1 MQYRWDDFTLD
12 REGTLLTR
20 EGHQIDVSRKIL
32 DCISHLVEHRGRVV
46 SYDELIRKVW
56 GHDNVTKH
64 QLSQVILTARR
75 ALGDDGQAQRLI
87 RTMPGLGYR
96 WVGEVFEM
104 KDTAAAPRMQTQDA
118 HSPAQANITV
128 PGPEPGTLP
137 TPQAQVI
144 ASAPEQRATAVAWR
158 HSRKLRAVAAL
169 AVVVAVSVSWQ
180 LGKTEATA
188 VTAQTFAQTAADPLD
203 RIEEALWSGRFE
215 EARDGLATLPA
226 DLANSPDAGLLEF
239 KLDVQRGRFDQGA
252 KKLALEQVRAKAAA
266 DTVWQ
271 ARLLTAQSILNAKT
285 GKSGQEVL
293 APAQLAVELL
303 ASTGSA
309 ASPLAMG
316 EALSTR
322 GNALMKASQ
331 FEPAMQD
338 LVRARDLLLQAGD
351 NRRAAIARG
360 SLARAWMRTGRLAD
374 ALGQMMEIAD
384 VHAQSRDPVGEI
396 ASRNTATKIQ
406 IEMLRW
412 NDALASSQRSMH
424 LLQSVP
430 DSVRRSRTMQLRALV
445 LTGSGR
451 LREAGSLL
459 EEVDAMDNER
469 RSLTIPAMYH
479 LASGRADLALAAAAE
494 AFNEDDA
501 NDKTNLI
508 LENKEGALLLW
519 MVAAQDLA
527 ASGKAMPVPSPA
539 QRKALQQPESSIGHI
554 ARGRWL
560 WSQGQP
566 KEAATELRLAL
577 EQAQQTNQPYR
588 MLLASEPLI
597 ELLLQRGDW
606 AAAEHVLAKLRAH
619 DPERLDQDYRANLL
633 ALKVALAAGDDAA
646 VTSAYRNAHALA
658 GERTMPAKLVTAYV
672 QQVPPLTGT
681 PHLKDTARLSP

>member
-1 MQYRWDDFTLD
+1 MQYRWGDFSLD

-20 EGHQIDVSRKIL
+20 QGQQIDASRKVL
-32 DCISHLVEHRGRVV
+32 DCINHLIEHRQRVV
-46 SYDELIRKVW
+46 SCDELIQKVW
-56 GHDNVTKH
+56 GHDNVTNH
-64 QLSQVILTARR
+64 QLSQVVLAARR
-75 ALGDDGQAQRLI
+75 ALGDDGRTQRLI
-87 RTMPGLGYR
+87 RTVSGQGYR
-96 WVGEVFEM
+96 WVGELYEATHTAATSHLQAP
-104 KDTAAAPRMQTQDA
+104 DIHSPLQADAAAPEPETSSPPYA
-118 HSPAQANITV
+118 HM
-128 PGPEPGTLP
+128 
-137 TPQAQVI
+137 I
-144 ASAPEQRATAVAWR
+144 ASASEPHAATITWYR
-158 HSRKLRAVAAL
+158 SRKLYAVAAL
-169 AVVVAVSVSWQ
+169 VMVVAASVSWQ
-180 LGKTEATA
+180 LRKTEASAITPPALSATA
-188 VTAQTFAQTAADPLD
+188 VDPLE

-226 DLANSPDAGLLEF
+226 DLANSPNAGLLEF
-239 KLDVQRGRFDQGA
+239 NLDVQRGRFDQAA
-252 KKLALEQVRAKAAA
+252 KKLALEEVRAKAAA

-285 GKSGQEVL
+285 GKPGQEVL

-303 ASTGSA
+303 ASTGNA
-309 ASPLAMG
+309 PSPMAMG

-406 IEMLRW
+406 IELLRW
-412 NDALASSQRSMH
+412 SDALASSQRSMH

-459 EEVDAMDNER
+459 EEVDAMDKER

-479 LASGRADLALAAAAE
+479 LASGRAELALAAASE

-539 QRKALQQPESSIGHI
+539 QHKALERPESSIGRV

-560 WSQGQP
+560 WSQGRPQ
-566 KEAATELRLAL
+566 EAAAEFRVAL
-577 EQAQQTNQPYR
+577 EQAQQANQLYR
-588 MLLASEPLI
+588 MLLAGEPLVD
-597 ELLLQRGDW
+597 LLLQHGDRP
-606 AAAEHVLAKLRAH
+606 AAERVLAKLRSH
-619 DPERLDQDYRANLL
+619 DPQRFDQDYRASLL
-633 ALKVALAAGDDAA
+633 NLKVVLASEDEAA
-646 VTSAYRNAHALA
+646 TTAAYRNVHALA
-658 GERTMPAKLVTAYV
+658 GERILPAEVVKAYAH
-672 QQVPPLTGT
+672 QAPQAGK
-681 PHLKDTARLSP
+681 PHLNDTARLSP